1 MTAEEFLGIK
11 DYLRKSLK
19 IEWRKTID
27 GDLFVCL
34 LLENEIISKMP
45 FEQGD

>member
-19 IEWRKTID
+19 IEWRKSIN
-27 GDLFVCL
+27 GDLFICL
-34 LLENEIISKMP
+34 LLENEIISKIP
-45 FEQGD
+45 FSQED